1 MSRKFHANLSIMMF
15 LEFFVWG
22 AWYVTVGIY
31 MTSVGMTDAIYWAYT
46 VSPIGAMISPFF
58 LGMIADRFFATEKVL
73 GVLHLIGG
81 AAMLMAA
88 KVAGGGAAAAPLF
101 ITFLLIHMICY
112 MPTISLTNALAF
124 HHVSSQEKEFP
135 LIRVFGTLG
144 WIVAGILVSAVLHAD
159 ETVLP
164 LQIAGMAGIV
174 MGLYSFSLP
183 HTPPPA
189 KGETITVRQIL
200 GLDALAQLKSRS
212 FIVFIV
218 SSLLISIPLAAYYAY
233 APVFVSAAGVVDPAF
248 KMSFG
253 QMSEVLFMLA
263 MPLLFVR
270 LGVKWMLI
278 IGMGAWALRYA
289 LFAAAA
295 VNGVMWMIMLGIL
308 LHGICYDFF
317 FVSGH
322 IYVDKKATPAI
333 RGQAQGLIIFVTY
346 GVGMFIGAQVSG
358 WVFNAVVGE
367 SAKVL
372 GLWQQFWIIP
382 AVFAVAVIVMFGLL
396 FNDKLPAGEAEP
408 VSET

>member
-159 ETVLP
+159 ETALP

-367 SAKVL
+367 SAKAL

-382 AVFAVAVIVMFGLL
+382 AVFAAAVIVMFSFL
-396 FNDKLPAGEAEP
+396 FKDELP
-408 VSET
+408 VSEAKPASET